1 MFLLKYNLKHVT
13 SYFRQ
18 GETKMLKVMQQDQ
31 FDNLYKLLEESF
43 PADEYRDYKSQQALL
58 SHPLYKVFIY
68 EENQELSALF
78 ATWEGEDYIYLE
90 HFAVKESLRN
100 GGLGSKLLGE
110 FLSKQVKP
118 VVLEIEIPN
127 SGMEKRRAEFYV
139 RNGFNLNEYGY
150 DQPAFS
156 PEKSPVPMVL
166 MSYPES
172 LQEQE
177 FKEFKEWIFSCVY
190 EDLS

>member
-1 MFLLKYNLKHVT
+1 
-13 SYFRQ
+13 
-18 GETKMLKVMQQDQ
+18 MLKIMQQDK
-31 FDNLYKLLEESF
+31 FDDLYKLLEDSF
-43 PADEYRDYKSQQALL
+43 PADEYRDYKSQQVLL

-68 EENQELSALF
+68 EENQELGAFF
-78 ATWEGEDYIYLE
+78 AIWEGPEYIYLE

-118 VVLEIEIPN
+118 VILEIEIPK
-127 SGMEKRRAEFYV
+127 SGMEKRRAKFYQ
-139 RNGFNLNEYGY
+139 RNGLNLNEYGY

-156 PEKSPVPMVL
+156 EEKSPVPMVL
-166 MSYPES
+166 MSYPKP

-177 FKEFKEWIFSCVY
+177 FRSFEDWIFTEVY
-190 EDLS
+190 K